1 MNTSGT
7 TRRTNGAIESLIE
20 WDAPSSLDGPTRRAF
35 IRSFQRFELGE
46 SGDGKRLLAKAA
58 LQGDPTYL
66 AALELLVHEEQKH
79 SALFRRGLDH
89 LEAPSL
95 EAHWSDAVFTVLR
108 RTLGLRTELGLFLIV
123 ESVAM
128 GYFTALAERA
138 PDPVLRGIGRRIAT
152 DEQDHI
158 RFQIDRL
165 HQGFR
170 DTPRAGRMLI
180 GLGWGVIAGGAAAVL
195 AVDHGPALA
204 GVRAFAGTILAAG
217 HGGIPPGRPLGAC
230 EPRGRAAWAAGQR
243 RPLTRAAAE
252 GPWNSAPGIQGSRPT
267 RRLNDEAPA
276 RYSNGRPGGRFV
288 FALQQF

>member
-1 MNTSGT
+1 M
-7 TRRTNGAIESLIE
+7 A
-20 WDAPSSLDGPTRRAF
+20 LDR
-35 IRSFQRFELGE
+35 
-46 SGDGKRLLAKAA
+46 
-58 LQGDPTYL
+58 
-66 AALELLVHEEQKH
+66 
-79 SALFRRGLDH
+79 

-108 RTLGLRTELGLFLIV
+108 RTLGLRTELGLFLIA

-138 PDPVLRGIGRRIAT
+138 PDPVLGIGRRIAT

-195 AVDHGPALA
+195 AVDHGPAL
-204 GVRAFAGTILAAG
+204 RACGL
-217 HGGIPPGRPLGAC
+217 
-230 EPRGRAAWAAGQR
+230 
-243 RPLTRAAAE
+243 
-252 GPWNSAPGIQGSRPT
+252 S
-267 RRLNDEAPA
+267 PA
-276 RYSNGRPGGRFV
+276 RYWRQAMGEFRRAARLVLANPGAEPLGPLAKDVR
-288 FALQQF
+288 